1 LKVSQ
6 WAEIRRLSQ
15 IERLSQ
21 RAIAR
26 RMRCCQ
32 KTVKKAL
39 AMESPPDEARA
50 PARGSLLDPY
60 KAKIDALI
68 AKYPE
73 LSAVRI
79 LEEIRKGP
87 AGYSG
92 QITVLRDYLRQIRPA
107 RGRIYQEV
115 LWEPGQALQVDW
127 GSCGQLQIGSTRR
140 KISVLVAVLC
150 YSRLCYIEF
159 CLSQRKA
166 EFYRAI
172 VHALQFMGGS
182 PKKIIFDNLK
192 AAVLNGSGRD
202 ACLHPDFLALCG
214 HFYLEPIACSRRDPE
229 SKGVVEGKVR
239 YVKKNALQ
247 GRDEELTRWEDY
259 LQLATYWRDEVANV
273 RIHETTNER
282 PVDRFEKERDA
293 LRPLPKAPFDTDEL
307 VSAHVNSHARVK
319 FDGNRYSVPPEVARK
334 LVLLRADTT
343 QVHVSYQGQEIACH
357 ARCYD
362 RKQLIKQKAHE
373 LAALKLRSRARA
385 GEIENRFDSL
395 GEEAR
400 LFHLELRRRPLK
412 TTVHLRR
419 LLNLVRLY
427 GRQEVIAAIARACQ
441 YQTYDAAYVET
452 ILLQERRRRELPS
465 PTEPRPQREELIE
478 EIDLDE
484 PDPGAYDRFCR
495 DDDNQEPSD
504 D

>member
-15 IERLSQ
+15 IEGLSR

-26 RMRCCQ
+26 RLRCCER
-32 KTVKKAL
+32 TVKKAL
-39 AMESPPDEARA
+39 AMERPPDEARA
-50 PARGSLLDPY
+50 PARGSLLDPHTP
-60 KAKIDALI
+60 KIDALI

-73 LSAVRI
+73 LSAVRV

-87 AGYSG
+87 EGYSG
-92 QITVLRDYLRQIRPA
+92 QITIVRDYLRQIRPA

-127 GSCGQLQIGSTRR
+127 GCCGQIQIGGTRR

-150 YSRLCYIEF
+150 YSRLCYVEF

-172 VHALQFMGGS
+172 AHALEFMGAS
-182 PKKIIFDNLK
+182 PRQIVFDNLK
-192 AAVLNGSGRD
+192 AAVLNGSGRE

-214 HFYLEPIACSRRDPE
+214 HFCLEPIACSRRDPE

-247 GRDEELTRWEDY
+247 GRDEELTCWEDY
-259 LQLATYWRDEVANV
+259 LRLATYWRDKVANV
-273 RIHETTNER
+273 RIHRTTNER
-282 PVDRFEKERDA
+282 PIDRFQQERDV
-293 LRPLPKAPFDTDEL
+293 LRPLPRTTFDTDEI

-334 LVLLRADTT
+334 MVLLRANAT
-343 QVHVSYQGQEIACH
+343 HVRMSYQGRDIACH

-362 RKQLIKQKAHE
+362 RRQLIKHESHE

-385 GEIENRFDSL
+385 SEVENSFDSL

-412 TTVHLRR
+412 TIIHLRR

-427 GRQEVIAAIARACQ
+427 GRQEVIAAITRACQ

-484 PDPGAYDRFCR
+484 PDPGAYDRLCR
-495 DDDNQEPSD
+495 DDDKEEPSD
-504 D
+504 A